1 MTGSSSDGEHVRRI
15 KSTALDSPSELP
27 GWEVSFWKI
36 VVRHERR
43 LSADSVEKVGH
54 GFHGRKVRV

>member
-27 GWEVSFWKI
+27 GWEVSFWPI

-43 LSADSVEKVGH
+43 LSAWSSHSASTKPGVICSC
-54 GFHGRKVRV
+54 